1 MPGGTTIRIR
11 ALVGEQALIA
21 RGTERVELSRVKV
34 GEFVEVTY
42 HRGPAGFMEAD
53 TIYVRSDQD
62 CAPEES

>member
-1 MPGGTTIRIR
+1 M
-11 ALVGEQALIA
+11 
-21 RGTERVELSRVKV
+21 VELSRVKV

-62 CAPEES
+62 FAPEES